1 MKAKVYIR
9 GCAAISAQES
19 FSGGFVPQP
28 VTLAEHNMM
37 RAKEPDY
44 KGFIA
49 PNNLRRM
56 SRILKMGLTAALQ
69 CLRNSGLEVPDAI
82 ITGTGKGS
90 LQDTERFLHDIRQYA
105 EAALNP
111 TPFIQS
117 TYNSVNGLI
126 ALQQQCTRY
135 NNTFVH
141 RGFSF
146 EHAVLDGLLLLNEG
160 NAANVLAGGFDEITA
175 EHFYIKSRIGYWKE
189 QLTQPADLYTANTPG
204 SIAGEGAVF
213 FVLGTEPATVRLNG
227 VKMIYKPSPQA
238 LFQSLEAFLA
248 QHQIAAA
255 EIDLLITGQSGDTNY
270 DHFYHDLQSRY
281 FPHTTATPFKHLCGE
296 YDTASAFALWMA
308 VQRMEAEPTLKR
320 VLIYNHFFGEQ
331 HAFFLLSR

>member
-1 MKAKVYIR
+1 MKDKVYIR
-9 GCAAISAQES
+9 GCAAISPQES
-19 FSGGFVPQP
+19 FSGDFVPQP
-28 VTLAEHNMM
+28 VTLAEQNMM

-49 PNNLRRM
+49 PNSLRRM
-56 SRILKMGLTAALQ
+56 SRMLKMGLTAALQ
-69 CLRNSGLEVPDAI
+69 CLRNSGVEVPGAI

-146 EHAVLDGLLLLNEG
+146 EHAVLDSLMRLWEG
-160 NAANVLAGGFDEITA
+160 NATDVLTGGFDEITS
-175 EHFYIKSRIGYWKE
+175 EHFFIKSRIGYWKE
-189 QLTQPADLYTANTPG
+189 TLTQPAALFSTNTPG

-213 FVLGTEPATVRLNG
+213 FVLGTSPSDISLEGIR
-227 VKMIYKPSPQA
+227 MMYKPSQEK
-238 LFQSLEAFLA
+238 LERSLESFLA
-248 QHQIAAA
+248 QHNITAAD
-255 EIDLLITGQSGDTNY
+255 IDLFITGQSGDSNY
-270 DHFYHDLQSRY
+270 DHFYHALQAKY
-281 FPHTTATPFKHLCGE
+281 FPQTPAAPFKHLCGE

-308 VQRMEAEPTLKR
+308 VQQMKAQPLKR

-331 HAFFLLSR
+331 HSFYLLGR

>member
-1 MKAKVYIR
+1 MKGKVYIR
-9 GCAAISAQES
+9 GCAAISPQES
-19 FSGGFVPQP
+19 FSGSFVPQP
-28 VTLAEHNMM
+28 PTLADDNIL

-44 KGFIA
+44 KAFIA

-56 SRILKMGLTAALQ
+56 SRMLKMGLTAALQ
-69 CLRNSGLEVPDAI
+69 CLQNAGITVPDAI

-146 EHAVLDGLLLLNEG
+146 EHAVLDGLMLLREG
-160 NAANVLAGGFDEITA
+160 NAANVLAGGFDEITK
-175 EHFYIKSRIGYWKE
+175 EHFYIKSRIGYWKTA
-189 QLTQPADLYTANTPG
+189 LTQPADLFSSNTPG
-204 SIAGEGAVF
+204 ALAGEGAVF
-213 FVLGTEPATVRLNG
+213 FVLGAAPAAVSLEG
-227 VKMIYKPSPQA
+227 IKMMYKPSQESLGQA
-238 LFQSLEAFLA
+238 LETFLS
-248 QHQIAAA
+248 QHQLTPAD
-255 EIDLLITGQSGDTNY
+255 IDLLITGQSGDSNH
-270 DHFYHDLQSRY
+270 DHWYQFVQQKY
-281 FPHTTATPFKHLCGE
+281 FPDTIATPFKHLCGE
-296 YDTASAFALWMA
+296 YDTAGAFALWMA
-308 VQRMEAEPTLKR
+308 VQRMQEEERLKH
-320 VLIYNHFFGEQ
+320 VLIYNQFYGEQ
-331 HAFFLLSR
+331 HTLMLLGR